1 MEIQWVPFLGVL
13 ARAAGLLG
21 TMPVLSGLYI
31 PGIVRVGLAVL
42 VALALYPAVA
52 VPFPEDFLTASLWI
66 LAETVTGLA
75 IGLLAQILFSAIQ
88 MAGSLLDLDLGLG
101 VAGLLD
107 PVGHQPVSV
116 LGNFFNL
123 TGSLLYLLTGA
134 YAVPFLALRYSFEGL
149 PPGTFSG
156 GSFALDMA
164 AALSTAFL
172 AAVQLALP
180 VIAVSFVVTVAMAV
194 FARAIPQMNVFLL
207 GLPLKIALGLL
218 ALGLLLPAYRGMM
231 EVLFPSEAA
240 FLLPGGMQP

>member
-1 MEIQWVPFLGVL
+1 MAVELFPYLGVV

-21 TMPVLSGLYI
+21 SMPVLGGFYVPRL
-31 PGIVRVGLAVL
+31 VRVALALL

-52 VPFPEDFLTASLWI
+52 VPYPEDLFTASLWI
-66 LAETVTGLA
+66 LSETLTGLA
-75 IGLLAQILFSAIQ
+75 IGFLAQILFSAFQ

-107 PVGHQPVSV
+107 PVGHQPVSI

-123 TGSLLYLLTGA
+123 VASLLYFWTGA
-134 YAVPFLALRYSFEGL
+134 YAVPLMALRYSFQGL
-149 PPGTFSG
+149 PAG
-156 GSFALDMA
+156 GFFAAAFFPDMER
-164 AALSTAFL
+164 ALSTAFL

-207 GLPLKIALGLL
+207 GLPLKIALGFL
-218 ALGLLLPAYRGMM
+218 ALGLLFPAYRGMM
-231 EVLFPSEAA
+231 EVLFPGEAA
-240 FLLPGGMQP
+240 LLLPGGMQP